1 MLQQV
6 LTFVALRLKY
16 YNCMTCNIPM
26 LHKIKS
32 KSSQTSLITIPLSYD
47 EKTIHTA
54 PIN

>member
-6 LTFVALRLKY
+6 LTFVALRLKH

-32 KSSQTSLITIPLSYD
+32 KSMITIPLSYD